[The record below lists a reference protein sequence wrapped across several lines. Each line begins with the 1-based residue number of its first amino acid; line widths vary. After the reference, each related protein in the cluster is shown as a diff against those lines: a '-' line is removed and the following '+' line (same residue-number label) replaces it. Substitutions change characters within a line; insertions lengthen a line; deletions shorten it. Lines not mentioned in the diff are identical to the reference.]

1 MPLNIIRHDY
11 LEQHA
16 EDDRV
21 LVVVFLRGGADG
33 LTLVPPVGDD
43 AYHRARPTIGV
54 GAGDAIKLDD
64 RYSLNQRLQPLMPWF
79 ERGELA
85 IVHGAGTEDTTRSH
99 FEAQDYMEHGG
110 DAGGGWLGR
119 YLRARGGS
127 PGALSAVAIG
137 TTLPES
143 MRGAPGGA
151 VMQSIRDFALAG
163 DDPHITEQLSRLYAR
178 AAGPLGQSARD
189 TLGAIER
196 LRQLRATDAT
206 PQHGAA
212 YPETTFGRGLSEL
225 ARLIR
230 ARVGVVASTIDLHG
244 WDTHFTQN
252 AFIGSLM
259 DELANGVN
267 AFMTDLRDESDRVQL
282 VVMTEFGR
290 RVYENT
296 SYGTDHGLGSV
307 MFVLGE
313 GIRGGI
319 TSGWSDL
326 EYEHLLGPGDVPV
339 EINYRDV
346 LAPVLRAHSPHA
358 DLSRVFPGHQFANSA
373 LP

>member
-1 MPLNIIRHDY
+1 MALPIVRHDY
-11 LEQHA
+11 LEPDSVQ
-16 EDDRV
+16 DRV

-33 LTLVPPVGDD
+33 LTLVPPVSDD

-54 GAGDAIKLDD
+54 SGSDAIRLDD
-64 RYSLNQRLQPLMPWF
+64 RFSLNARLRPLMHWF
-79 ERGELA
+79 DRGEMA

-119 YLRARGGS
+119 YLRARGGM

-151 VMQSIRDFALAG
+151 VMQSIRDFALANE
-163 DDPHITEQLSRLYAR
+163 DPHLIDQLARLYAR
-178 AAGPLGQSARD
+178 TTGPLGQSARD
-189 TLGAIER
+189 TLGAITR
-196 LRQLRATDAT
+196 LRQVRAQNAS
-206 PQHGAA
+206 PLHGAL
-212 YPETTFGRGLSEL
+212 YPESTFGRGLREL

-230 ARVGVVASTIDLHG
+230 ADVGLVASTIDLHG

-252 AFIGSLM
+252 VFIGSLM
-259 DELANGVN
+259 EELANGVH
-267 AFMTDLRDESDRVQL
+267 AFLTDLGSEANRIQI

-307 MFVLGE
+307 MFALGR
-313 GIRGGI
+313 GIQGGVM
-319 TSGWSDL
+319 SGWDDL
-326 EYEHLLGPGDVPV
+326 EVEHLLGPGDVPV
-339 EINYRDV
+339 RLNYRDV
-346 LAPVLRAHSPHA
+346 IAPILRAHSPSI
-358 DLSRVFPGHQFANSA
+358 DLNRVFPGYQFVDGAR
-373 LP
+373 